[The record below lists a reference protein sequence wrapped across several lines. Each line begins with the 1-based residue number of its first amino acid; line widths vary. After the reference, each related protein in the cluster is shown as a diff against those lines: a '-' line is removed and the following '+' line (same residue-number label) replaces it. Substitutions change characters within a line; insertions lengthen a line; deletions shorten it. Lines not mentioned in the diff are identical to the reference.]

1 MIRAAVFGV
10 GAVLA
15 GTAVYYVVERV
26 LHVGMIGILAIL
38 VGYMVGYAVRQ
49 GAGGRGGRRF
59 QVLAVILTYCA
70 IDFGYAVV
78 ALNDVATIPVRYLL
92 ALPVLVSLGSM
103 PFGLITAL
111 IIFIGMRQAWVM
123 TSPHVID
130 ISGPFKVGTGA
141 APTPA

>member
-1 MIRAAVFGV
+1 M
-10 GAVLA
+10 
-15 GTAVYYVVERV
+15 
-26 LHVGMIGILAIL
+26 
-38 VGYMVGYAVRQ
+38 
-49 GAGGRGGRRF
+49 
-59 QVLAVILTYCA
+59 ILTYCA